1 MEPRTQQNIYK
12 EGNPR
17 DMEKNEGI
25 MSVFNRYSL
34 RTTFAIAQNAKES
47 KFPLMSHSW
56 FRNCISILNYPVD
69 LSTVKCVIMFYQ
81 CKNFIYNYL
90 SFFLGVYTSTPLKRT
105 ATTTADI
112 PKKQSPIAIQEA
124 RY

>member
-1 MEPRTQQNIYK
+1 
-12 EGNPR
+12 
-17 DMEKNEGI
+17 
-25 MSVFNRYSL
+25 
-34 RTTFAIAQNAKES
+34 
-47 KFPLMSHSW
+47 MSHSW
-56 FRNCISILNYPVD
+56 FRNCLSILKYPVD
-69 LSTVKCVIMFYQ
+69 LSTVKQTKFNREICSNSQVFCVIMFYQ

-112 PKKQSPIAIQEA
+112 PIKQSPIAIQEA